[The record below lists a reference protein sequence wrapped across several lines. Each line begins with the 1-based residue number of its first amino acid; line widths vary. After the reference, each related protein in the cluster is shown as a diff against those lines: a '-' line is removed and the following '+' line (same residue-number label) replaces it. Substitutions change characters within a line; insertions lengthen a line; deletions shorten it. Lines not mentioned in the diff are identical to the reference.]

1 MADGQFKQ
9 GIAAAWL
16 SAAEYGENFSD
27 LHPPLDRHEAL
38 VESDRCYFCHDAPCM
53 NACPTSID
61 IPLFIRE
68 ISTGNALGAAKTIF
82 DQNIFG
88 GMCARVCPTET
99 LCEEVCVREIAE
111 GKPVKIGQLQRYATD
126 IAMRDNKQ
134 FYERAAP
141 TGRKIAVV
149 GAGPAGLS
157 CAHRLAMHGH
167 SVDVFEARPKPG
179 GLNEYGIAAY
189 KTTGG
194 FAQAE
199 VDYILSIGGIVV
211 HCGMA
216 LGRDVSLDELATRY
230 DAVFLGTGLAGVNAL
245 GAADVD
251 ADGSDD
257 AVDWI
262 AGLRQASDM
271 AMVPVGR
278 RVVVIGGG
286 MTAIDAAVQSRA
298 LGADE
303 VTVCYRGPRER
314 MKASAYEQEVAK
326 NRGVS
331 LRYDMQPVKI
341 HAEAGKVSAVEFARH
356 GERMVIACDQVF
368 KAIGQAFVAHVA
380 AAIELSGGRIG
391 VDGEGRTSHPKVW
404 AGGDCVNAGD
414 DLTVTAVAQGRD
426 AAMSI
431 HRALTE
437 A

>member
-1 MADGQFKQ
+1 M
-9 GIAAAWL
+9 
-16 SAAEYGENFSD
+16 
-27 LHPPLDRHEAL
+27 
-38 VESDRCYFCHDAPCM
+38 
-53 NACPTSID
+53 
-61 IPLFIRE
+61 RE
-68 ISTGNALGAAKTIF
+68 
-82 DQNIFG
+82 
-88 GMCARVCPTET
+88 
-99 LCEEVCVREIAE
+99 
-111 GKPVKIGQLQRYATD
+111 
-126 IAMRDNKQ
+126 NKQ
-134 FYERAAP
+134 FYQRAAP

-149 GAGPAGLS
+149 GAGPAGLA

-199 VDYILSIGGIVV
+199 VDYILSIGGIEV
-211 HCGMA
+211 HHGVA
-216 LGRDVSLDELATRY
+216 LGRDIKLEDLQGRF
-230 DAVFLGTGLAGVNAL
+230 DAVFLAMGLAGVNAL
-245 GAADVD
+245 GAADAD

-262 AGLRQASDM
+262 AKLRQAPDP

-314 MKASAYEQEVAK
+314 MKASEYEQEVART
-326 NRGVS
+326 RGVT
-331 LRYDMQPVKI
+331 LRYEMQPVKI
-341 HAEAGKVSAVEFARH
+341 HAEAGKVTAVEFERQ
-356 GERMVIACDQVF
+356 GERLVIPCDQVF
-368 KAIGQAFVAHVA
+368 KAIGQAYVTHVA
-380 AAIELSGGRIG
+380 PAIELEGGRIR
-391 VDGEGRTSHPKVW
+391 VDGEGRTSNPRIW
-404 AGGDCVNAGD
+404 AGGDCVNAGE

-431 HRALTE
+431 HRYLAG